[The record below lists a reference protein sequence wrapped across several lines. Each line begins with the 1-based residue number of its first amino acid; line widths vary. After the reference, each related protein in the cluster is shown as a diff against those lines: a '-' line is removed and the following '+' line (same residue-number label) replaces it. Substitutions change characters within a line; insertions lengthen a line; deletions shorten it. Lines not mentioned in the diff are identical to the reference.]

1 VYFKKQPLGSW
12 LQKAQYS
19 TNIGVGIHE
28 ETAQF
33 FALCHAKE
41 ITSMKAELSRAAA
54 ALVFC
59 VTLVPSLFAQESFVH
74 PRIISVTGTAEIKVA
89 PDEVRLTLGVD
100 SHDKELAVA
109 KANNDHR
116 VKKLMALARA
126 AGVDTKNIQTSAL
139 TMGPEYSDEKIPK
152 LLGYQVSQVITVTL
166 TDLSKYED
174 FMTSSLRAGVN
185 RVDGINFFVA
195 DPKKYREETRL
206 QAVRAAR
213 EKAKA
218 MAAELGQTIGKPW
231 EVTEEADMNA
241 QDVTANLFVRYG
253 MSIQKEEPTVAGGE
267 VTIRALVRVSFQLE

>member
-1 VYFKKQPLGSW
+1 
-12 LQKAQYS
+12 
-19 TNIGVGIHE
+19 
-28 ETAQF
+28 
-33 FALCHAKE
+33 
-41 ITSMKAELSRAAA
+41 MKAKLVRAAA
-54 ALVFC
+54 ALFFC
-59 VTLVPSLFAQESFVH
+59 VMLVPSLFAQDGFSH

-109 KANNDHR
+109 KANNDNR
-116 VKKLMALARA
+116 VKKLMTLAHA

-166 TDLSKYED
+166 TDLSKYEN

-195 DPKKYREETRL
+195 DPKKYREEARL
-206 QAVRAAR
+206 QAVRVAR

-231 EVTEEADMNA
+231 EVIEQSDFDA
-241 QDVTANLFVRYG
+241 QDMTANFGMRYK
-253 MSIQKEEPTVAGGE
+253 MPMQEAQSTVAGGE